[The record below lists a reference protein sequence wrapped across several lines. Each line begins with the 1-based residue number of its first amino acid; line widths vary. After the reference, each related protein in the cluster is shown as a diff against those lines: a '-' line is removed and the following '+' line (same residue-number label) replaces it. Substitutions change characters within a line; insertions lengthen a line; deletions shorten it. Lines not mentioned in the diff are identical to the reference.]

1 MPGLSIGIGGGRA
14 LGGSPGVSQSAGATI
29 AQTAYGV
36 GSTGPQGGA
45 AGVEQH
51 QTFLFA
57 EGASLAFL
65 VGVYWAAP
73 PPLKAAMRLD
83 AMVIIPAL
91 ILWGGAGV
99 WSRRRLIEGP
109 SRGFLHGTALF
120 VKSVTP

>member
-1 MPGLSIGIGGGRA
+1 MPGLSIGIGGGRGIGGSSG
-14 LGGSPGVSQSAGATI
+14 LGGGSAATI
-29 AQTAYGV
+29 AQTAYG
-36 GSTGPQGGA
+36 SGGTTDRS
-45 AGVEQH
+45 GGIGQH
-51 QTFLFA
+51 HTFLFA

-73 PPLKAAMRLD
+73 PPLKAAMRVD
-83 AMVIIPAL
+83 ALVIIPSL
-91 ILWGGAGV
+91 VLWGGAGI